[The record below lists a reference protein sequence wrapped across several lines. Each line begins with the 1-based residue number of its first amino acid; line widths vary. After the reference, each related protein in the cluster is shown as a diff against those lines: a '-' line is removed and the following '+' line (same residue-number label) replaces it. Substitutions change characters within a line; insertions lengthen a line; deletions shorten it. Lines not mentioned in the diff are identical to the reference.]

1 MAPEI
6 LRGQNYTKAADIY
19 SYGIIMYEVIQG
31 LPPYHDISHDKL
43 LAIKICQGLRPKF
56 KIKVLQLI
64 LYLIKR
70 CLDADPS
77 NRPNAKE
84 IKKILVN
91 WKKET
96 NSRRYCQTELV
107 KQIEEAEEMNN
118 NLSDTTTPSIS
129 LSLSYETHSEAIY
142 TSRLLNFNNLP
153 EPKNSNDYYKLYS
166 NISNMEYDLGN

>member
-96 NSRRYCQTELV
+96 NSRRYCQTEQV
-107 KQIEEAEEMNN
+107 NQAN
-118 NLSDTTTPSIS
+118 
-129 LSLSYETHSEAIY
+129 
-142 TSRLLNFNNLP
+142 
-153 EPKNSNDYYKLYS
+153 
-166 NISNMEYDLGN
+166 